1 MKKIATGMDTQ
12 REDFINSLYSNLK
25 KKTVK
30 AIQNHENLI
39 SLASSY
45 AQDGLV
51 ESECIELLMIDGGI
65 SREAAE
71 AYINM
76 VKTSSDENDGLYEY
90 SFQFEDSRG
99 NIISSFDIGKTVKAS
114 SDDNA
119 MVRAEEI
126 MQEIDADEVEI
137 KNVFRIS

>member
-1 MKKIATGMDTQ
+1 MKKIATGIDIQ
-12 REDFINSLYSNLK
+12 RDDFVNSLYSNLK

-30 AIQNHENLI
+30 AIQNHEKLI
-39 SLASSY
+39 ALAASY
-45 AQDGLV
+45 TEDGLV
-51 ESECIELLMIDGGI
+51 QSECIELLMIDGNI

-71 AYINM
+71 AYVNM
-76 VKTSSDENDGLYEY
+76 VKTSSYENDGLFEY

-119 MVRAEEI
+119 MIRAEEI
-126 MQEIDADEVEI
+126 MQELDADEGG
-137 KNVFRIS
+137 S